1 MSTPPHDPPP
11 PGAPRDP
18 HHPPEGG
25 HAPHFGEHHCPRCGA
40 PHDPLQEYCLE
51 CGLRLVPL
59 PGRRYT
65 RTIVWSRES
74 PIWLW
79 IALGALL
86 LVALAAGGIVALAAT
101 DDDENA
107 APGVSSLG
115 PTTST
120 APTVIIPT
128 TDTLTTPST
137 ITIPP
142 PTTGATTTTPTTTT
156 LPTTS
161 TQPTTT
167 TGGAIIDWPDGTDGW
182 TVILR
187 STPTS
192 EGRGPAESA
201 AQQAINA
208 GLRQVG
214 VLNSS
219 EYDSLNPGYYVT
231 FTGVYTT
238 KEQAEGALPNAR
250 SKGFPTAYVR
260 RVAD

>member
-1 MSTPPHDPPP
+1 MPPARGPA
-11 PGAPRDP
+11 APYA
-18 HHPPEGG
+18 EN
-25 HAPHFGEHHCPRCGA
+25 HCPRCGS
-40 PHDPLQEYCLE
+40 PHDLLQEYCLE
-51 CGLRLVPL
+51 CGLRLVAL
-59 PGRRYT
+59 PRQRYT

-74 PIWLW
+74 PVWLW

-86 LVALAAGGIVALAAT
+86 LVALAAGAIVALAAT
-101 DDDENA
+101 EDEEG
-107 APGVSSLG
+107 APAGASSQTV
-115 PTTST
+115 TTL
-120 APTVIIPT
+120 PV
-128 TDTLTTPST
+128 TTPPVTLDTFTGEST

-142 PTTGATTTTPTTTT
+142 PTTTTTPTTTT
-156 LPTTS
+156 QPTTS
-161 TQPTTT
+161 TQATTT
-167 TGGAIIDWPDGTDGW
+167 TPGTIISWPDGTDGY
-182 TVILR
+182 TIVLK

-192 EGRGPAESA
+192 QGRGPADAA

-219 EYDSLNPGYYVT
+219 EYSSLNPGYYVT

-238 KEQAEGALPNAR
+238 ESQAEGALANAR

>member
-1 MSTPPHDPPP
+1 VSTPPHDPPP
-11 PGAPRDP
+11 AGERPDP
-18 HHPPEGG
+18 AQQAEGRQPPQFAEL
-25 HAPHFGEHHCPRCGA
+25 HCPRCGA

-51 CGLRLVPL
+51 CGLRLVAL
-59 PGRRYT
+59 PRQRYT

-79 IALGALL
+79 IALAALL

-101 DDDENA
+101 DDEDA
-107 APGVSSLG
+107 APGVSSL
-115 PTTST
+115 TS
-120 APTVIIPT
+120 T
-128 TDTLTTPST
+128 TDTVPITPPPITLDTLTDETT

-142 PTTGATTTTPTTTT
+142 PTTTT

-161 TQPTTT
+161 TQQTTT
-167 TGGAIIDWPDGTDGW
+167 TSSTIISWPTGTDGW

-219 EYDSLNPGYYVT
+219 DYDSLNPGYYVT

-238 KEQAEGALPNAR
+238 KDQAESALPSAR

-260 RVAD
+260 KVAN

>member
-1 MSTPPHDPPP
+1 MSTPPVEPP
-11 PGAPRDP
+11 PGGPAPP
-18 HHPPEGG
+18 VQGPA
-25 HAPHFGEHHCPRCGA
+25 APYAENHCPRCGA

-51 CGLRLVPL
+51 CGLRLVAL
-59 PGRRYT
+59 PRQRYT

-74 PIWLW
+74 PVWLW

-86 LVALAAGGIVALAAT
+86 LVALAAGAIVALAAT
-101 DDDENA
+101 EDEEG
-107 APGVSSLG
+107 APAGASSQV
-115 PTTST
+115 TTT
-120 APTVIIPT
+120 LPIT
-128 TDTLTTPST
+128 TPPVTLDTLTGEST

-142 PTTGATTTTPTTTT
+142 PTTTTATTTT

-161 TQPTTT
+161 TQGTTT
-167 TGGAIIDWPDGTDGW
+167 TPSTIISWPAGTDGY
-182 TVILR
+182 TIVLK
-187 STPTS
+187 STPTAQ
-192 EGRGPAESA
+192 GRGPADAA

-214 VLNSS
+214 VLSSS
-219 EYDSLNPGYYVT
+219 EYSSLNPGYYVT

-238 KEQAEGALPNAR
+238 ESQAEGALPNAR

>member
-1 MSTPPHDPPP
+1 MPPAQGPA
-11 PGAPRDP
+11 APYA
-18 HHPPEGG
+18 EN
-25 HAPHFGEHHCPRCGA
+25 HCPRCGS

-51 CGLRLVPL
+51 CGLRLVAL
-59 PGRRYT
+59 PRQRYT

-74 PIWLW
+74 PVWLW
-79 IALGALL
+79 LALGALL
-86 LVALAAGGIVALAAT
+86 LVALAAGAIVALAAT
-101 DDDENA
+101 EDEEG
-107 APGVSSLG
+107 APAGASSQTV
-115 PTTST
+115 TTL
-120 APTVIIPT
+120 PV
-128 TDTLTTPST
+128 TTPPVTLDTFTGEST

-142 PTTGATTTTPTTTT
+142 PTTTTTTTTQ
-156 LPTTS
+156 PTTS
-161 TQPTTT
+161 TQATTT
-167 TGGAIIDWPDGTDGW
+167 PGTIISWPAGTDGY
-182 TVILR
+182 TIVLK

-192 EGRGPAESA
+192 QGRGPADAA

-219 EYDSLNPGYYVT
+219 EYSSLNPGYYVT

-238 KEQAEGALPNAR
+238 ESQAEGALANAR

>member
-1 MSTPPHDPPP
+1 VSTPP
-11 PGAPRDP
+11 A
-18 HHPPEGG
+18 EGQG
-25 HAPHFGEHHCPRCGA
+25 SPYGENHCPRCGA

-59 PGRRYT
+59 PRERYT

-74 PIWLW
+74 PVWLW

-101 DDDENA
+101 DDEEGSA
-107 APGVSSLG
+107 GVSSAATTGG
-115 PTTST
+115 PAVTL
-120 APTVIIPT
+120 
-128 TDTLTTPST
+128 DTLTGDST
-137 ITIPP
+137 ITIGP
-142 PTTGATTTTPTTTT
+142 PTTTPT

-161 TQPTTT
+161 TTITTGTTT
-167 TGGAIIDWPDGTDGW
+167 TPSTTTTPGTIISWPNDTDGY
-182 TVILR
+182 TIVLK

-192 EGRGPAESA
+192 EGRGPADSA

-208 GLRQVG
+208 GLPQVG

-219 EYDSLNPGYYVT
+219 EYSSLNPGFYVT

-238 KEQAEGALPNAR
+238 QSQAEGALANAR

>member
-1 MSTPPHDPPP
+1 VPPAQGPA
-11 PGAPRDP
+11 APYA
-18 HHPPEGG
+18 EN
-25 HAPHFGEHHCPRCGA
+25 HCPRCGA

-51 CGLRLVPL
+51 CGLRLVAL
-59 PGRRYT
+59 PRQRYT

-74 PIWLW
+74 PVWLW

-86 LVALAAGGIVALAAT
+86 LVALAAGAIVALAAT
-101 DDDENA
+101 DDEE
-107 APGVSSLG
+107 G
-115 PTTST
+115 
-120 APTVIIPT
+120 APTGASSQTVT
-128 TDTLTTPST
+128 TLPVTTPPVTLDTFTGEST

-142 PTTGATTTTPTTTT
+142 PTTTTTPTTTT
-156 LPTTS
+156 QPTTS

-167 TGGAIIDWPDGTDGW
+167 TPGTIISWPAGTDGY
-182 TVILR
+182 TIVLK

-192 EGRGPAESA
+192 QGRGPADAA

-219 EYDSLNPGYYVT
+219 EYSSLNPGYYVT

-238 KEQAEGALPNAR
+238 ESQAEGALANAR

>member
-1 MSTPPHDPPP
+1 VSAPPAAGQGSPY
-11 PGAPRDP
+11 
-18 HHPPEGG
+18 
-25 HAPHFGEHHCPRCGA
+25 GENHCPRCGA
-40 PHDPLQEYCLE
+40 PNDPLQEYCLE
-51 CGLRLVPL
+51 CGLRLVAL
-59 PGRRYT
+59 PRERYT

-74 PIWLW
+74 PVWLW
-79 IALGALL
+79 LALGALL

-101 DDDENA
+101 DDDEGA
-107 APGVSSLG
+107 SPGVSSQPVTTVPVT
-115 PTTST
+115 PTLD
-120 APTVIIPT
+120 TVT
-128 TDTLTTPST
+128 GEST

-142 PTTGATTTTPTTTT
+142 PTTTAPTLPTTTT
-156 LPTTS
+156 TTTTS

-167 TGGAIIDWPDGTDGW
+167 TSGTIISWPAGTDGY
-182 TVILR
+182 TIVLK
-187 STPTS
+187 STPTAQ
-192 EGRGPAESA
+192 GRGPADAA

-219 EYDSLNPGYYVT
+219 EYSSLNPGYYVT

-238 KEQAEGALPNAR
+238 ESQAEGALTNAR

>member
-1 MSTPPHDPPP
+1 MSTPQGQGSPY
-11 PGAPRDP
+11 
-18 HHPPEGG
+18 
-25 HAPHFGEHHCPRCGA
+25 GENHCPRCGA

-51 CGLRLVPL
+51 CGLRLVAL
-59 PGRRYT
+59 PRERYT

-74 PIWLW
+74 PVWLW
-79 IALGALL
+79 IALAALL

-101 DDDENA
+101 DENNEGS
-107 APGVSSLG
+107 PGVSTL
-115 PTTST
+115 
-120 APTVIIPT
+120 PTVPVGPPT
-128 TDTLTTPST
+128 LDTVTGEST
-137 ITIPP
+137 ITIGP
-142 PTTGATTTTPTTTT
+142 PTTTTTTPTQPTTT
-156 LPTTS
+156 TQPTTS

-167 TGGAIIDWPDGTDGW
+167 TPGTIISWPAGTDGY
-182 TVILR
+182 TVVLK
-187 STPTS
+187 STPTAQ
-192 EGRGPAESA
+192 GRGPADAA

-219 EYDSLNPGYYVT
+219 DYSSMNPGYYVT

-238 KEQAEGALPNAR
+238 ESQAQAALPNAR

>member
-1 MSTPPHDPPP
+1 M
-11 PGAPRDP
+11 
-18 HHPPEGG
+18 
-25 HAPHFGEHHCPRCGA
+25 
-40 PHDPLQEYCLE
+40 E

-59 PGRRYT
+59 PGRRYAS
-65 RTIVWSRES
+65 TIVWSRES

-79 IALGALL
+79 LALAALL

-115 PTTST
+115 PATDT
-120 APTVIIPT
+120 APTVVIPT

-142 PTTGATTTTPTTTT
+142 PTTTGTTTTTPTTTT

-161 TQPTTT
+161 TQPTTDNNGT
-167 TGGAIIDWPDGTDGW
+167 IMAWPSGTDGW

-187 STPTS
+187 STPVS

-214 VLNSS
+214 ILNSS
-219 EYDSLNPGYYVT
+219 DYDSLNPGYYVT